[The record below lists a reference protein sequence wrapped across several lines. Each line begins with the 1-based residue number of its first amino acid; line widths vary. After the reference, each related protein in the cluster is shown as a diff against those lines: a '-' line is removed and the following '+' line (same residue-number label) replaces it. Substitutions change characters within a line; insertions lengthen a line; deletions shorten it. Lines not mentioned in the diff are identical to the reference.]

1 LIGFDDLRLL
11 AALAEGGTLS
21 TAAKLLRVNH
31 ASAWRRLGMLEGRLG
46 VRLFERE
53 RAGYVPTPAGEA
65 AVQSAQRVLGELA
78 ELERLLVGQ
87 DVRPRGVVRLTTTD
101 TLSDL
106 ITPILAELRS
116 THPGIVVELI
126 TSNVFFTLTRR
137 DADIALRPAVSA
149 PEGLVARRIATIATA
164 VYAAPSYL
172 EARGHGDVHELDW
185 IAPDES
191 LGHLGSA
198 RWIAAHVP
206 PERVVHRTSS
216 LAAMRAAAL
225 AGIGLA
231 PLPCFMADAV
241 PGIRQ
246 VLPPVAEMATG
257 LWLITHPDL
266 RRTARVRVVLDL
278 LAARLTQITRR
289 FAT

>member
-1 LIGFDDLRLL
+1 MDRAGKATLHSGQGLLGLDDLRLL

-21 TAAKLLRVNH
+21 AAAKLLRVNH

-149 PEGLVARRIATIATA
+149 AYVHETDRHFHQSGHLRFNHSRHFARATA
-164 VYAAPSYL
+164 GPAP
-172 EARGHGDVHELDW
+172 RGGGRPL
-185 IAPDES
+185 
-191 LGHLGSA
+191 
-198 RWIAAHVP
+198 R
-206 PERVVHRTSS
+206 
-216 LAAMRAAAL
+216 L
-225 AGIGLA
+225 AGGSFWGVF
-231 PLPCFMADAV
+231 LP
-241 PGIRQ
+241 
-246 VLPPVAEMATG
+246 
-257 LWLITHPDL
+257 
-266 RRTARVRVVLDL
+266 
-278 LAARLTQITRR
+278 
-289 FAT
+289 